1 MVHTSYPQVQL
12 AAHVT
17 HMSNTLQNVM
27 PRVDTQ
33 CTCGDAMTRVYN
45 LMSAH
50 CRDLTIAI
58 ISHCHVIDVTGPA
71 KTNHVSGNYT
81 ESYFS
86 GILRT

>member
-12 AAHVT
+12 AAHGT

-33 CTCGDAMTRVYN
+33 YTCGDAMTHVYN

-50 CRDLTIAI
+50 MQGFDY
-58 ISHCHVIDVTGPA
+58 CHYSTL
-71 KTNHVSGNYT
+71 
-81 ESYFS
+81 SYY
-86 GILRT
+86 